1 MFKKFLVI
9 LCASLVFFGCPKE
22 PEKTAEK
29 TATTEDIQSY
39 ETAADA
45 VSDALTN
52 VGINSSLKLKNDLK
66 LKGIKGL
73 AKAGDIFAI
82 PKDILIF
89 TTNLSTNVNGAEGSF
104 SLNLSESVF
113 VDNYPPSY
121 MGFSMDLNV
130 NFSGYRQTDTSPLL
144 NGNYKENGTMKAF
157 YINDESQITNI
168 TYKTKS
174 EADIKVN
181 DKNVKWNIDIS
192 LDAKITY
199 DAGTTNMNISYSESG
214 KINDGTYNYSTN
226 IILSDVTIPSTTIN
240 FYFFSNKKSD
250 L

>member
-22 PEKTAEK
+22 PEKTA
-29 TATTEDIQSY
+29 TTEDIQSY

-45 VSDALTN
+45 VSDALIN

-82 PKDILIF
+82 PKDILIS

-104 SLNLSESVF
+104 SLNLSESLF
-113 VDNYPPSY
+113 FDNYPPSY
-121 MGFSMDLNV
+121 MKVLMDLNV

-144 NGNYKENGTMKAF
+144 NGNYKENGTMKSF
-157 YINDESQITNI
+157 ITFSNDELQLNEI

-192 LDAKITY
+192 VDAKITY

-226 IILSDVTIPSTTIN
+226 IILSNVTITP
-240 FYFFSNKKSD
+240 
-250 L
+250 

>member
-22 PEKTAEK
+22 PEKTATK
-29 TATTEDIQSY
+29 TATTQDIQSY

-113 VDNYPPSY
+113 VDNYYTPSY

-130 NFSGYRQTDTSPLL
+130 NFSGYRQTNTSPLL
-144 NGNYKENGTMKAF
+144 NGNYKENGTMKSF
-157 YINDESQITNI
+157 FTFSNDELQLNKI

-192 LDAKITY
+192 VDAKITY

-226 IILSDVTIPSTTIN
+226 IILSNVTITPQ
-240 FYFFSNKKSD
+240 

>member
-9 LCASLVFFGCPKE
+9 FCASLVFFGCPKE
-22 PEKTAEK
+22 PKEPEK

-73 AKAGDIFAI
+73 AKAGDIFPI
-82 PKDILIF
+82 PIDILIS
-89 TTNLSTNVNGAEGSF
+89 TNLSTNVNGAEGSF
-104 SLNLSESVF
+104 SLNLSERLS

-144 NGNYKENGTMKAF
+144 NGNYKENGTMKSF
-157 YINDESQITNI
+157 ITFINDEPQINEI

-192 LDAKITY
+192 VDAKITY

-226 IILSDVTIPSTTIN
+226 IILSNVTITPQ
-240 FYFFSNKKSD
+240 

>member
-22 PEKTAEK
+22 PEK

-82 PKDILIF
+82 PKNIPIF
-89 TTNLSTNVNGAEGSF
+89 TTNFSTNVNGAEGSF
-104 SLNLSESVF
+104 SLNLSESSF
-113 VDNYPPSY
+113 FDNYPPSY
-121 MGFSMDLNV
+121 MEVLMDLYV
-130 NFSGYRQTDTSPLL
+130 NFSRYRQTDTSPLL
-144 NGNYKENGTMKAF
+144 IGSYKENGTMKGF
-157 YINDESQITNI
+157 FTFNNDELQLNKI

-192 LDAKITY
+192 VDINITY
-199 DAGTTNMNISYSESG
+199 GETTNMNISYSESG

-226 IILSDVTIPSTTIN
+226 IILSNLIITPQ
-240 FYFFSNKKSD
+240 

>member
-22 PEKTAEK
+22 PEKTA
-29 TATTEDIQSY
+29 TTEDIQSY

-45 VSDALTN
+45 VSDALIN

-82 PKDILIF
+82 PKDILIS

-104 SLNLSESVF
+104 SLNLSESLF
-113 VDNYPPSY
+113 VDNIPNSY
-121 MGFSMDLNV
+121 TGFSMDLNV

-144 NGNYKENGTMKAF
+144 NGNYKENGTMKSF
-157 YINDESQITNI
+157 ITFSNDELQLNEI

-192 LDAKITY
+192 VDAKITY

-226 IILSDVTIPSTTIN
+226 IILSNVTITP
-240 FYFFSNKKSD
+240 
-250 L
+250 

>member
-1 MFKKFLVI
+1 MSKRT
-9 LCASLVFFGCPKE
+9 G
-22 PEKTAEK
+22 K

-82 PKDILIF
+82 PKDILIS

-144 NGNYKENGTMKAF
+144 NGNYKENGTMKSF
-157 YINDESQITNI
+157 ITFSNDESQLNEI

-226 IILSDVTIPSTTIN
+226 IILSNVTITPQ
-240 FYFFSNKKSD
+240 

>member
-22 PEKTAEK
+22 PEKTATK

-144 NGNYKENGTMKAF
+144 NGNYKENGTMKEF
-157 YINDESQITNI
+157 FTFNNNESQLNEI

-192 LDAKITY
+192 LDINITY
-199 DAGTTNMNISYSESG
+199 GETTNMNISYSESG

-226 IILSDVTIPSTTIN
+226 IILSNVTM
-240 FYFFSNKKSD
+240 
-250 L
+250 

>member
-1 MFKKFLVI
+1 MLHWYFWMSKRT
-9 LCASLVFFGCPKE
+9 G
-22 PEKTAEK
+22 K

-82 PKDILIF
+82 PKDILIS

-144 NGNYKENGTMKAF
+144 NGNYKENGTMKSF
-157 YINDESQITNI
+157 ITFSNDESQLNEI

-226 IILSDVTIPSTTIN
+226 IILSNVTITPQ
-240 FYFFSNKKSD
+240 